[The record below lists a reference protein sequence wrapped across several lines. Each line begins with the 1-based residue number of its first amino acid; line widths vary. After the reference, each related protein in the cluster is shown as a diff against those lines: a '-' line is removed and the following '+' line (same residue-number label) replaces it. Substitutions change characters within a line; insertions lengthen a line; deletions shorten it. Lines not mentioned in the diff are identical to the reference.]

1 MPAVFTDDEFKG
13 INFSCDEA
21 TATVGWY
28 HVAKAINDSGEVVAE
43 TKIHYYNRTWESF
56 KYQTVLERL
65 KDKLR
70 KLQKHSQIS
79 IDYELWSKLIDE
91 GIIEDYGTDQDDD
104 YYVLVYSCE
113 QADRLSNLVDKDNE
127 LSDEDKELLESCG
140 IDRNRLIE
148 QWDNLFEGTLYTD
161 EYVACSECG
170 HFTHNTEIVELDGQ
184 FICEECLR
192 ENPEYIHILIEKAQE
207 DFKQAVPAL
216 DIEEQIKEQG
226 FEFIQAEE
234 EYGGDRIFGEYQFE
248 DMSEV
253 YLAQDI
259 HNKIDGAIIV
269 LTGVG
274 QFQTYFKIAVP
285 SEHIVKAQAIADGDD
300 EVE

>member
-1 MPAVFTDDEFKG
+1 MPAVFTDDEFQG

-28 HVAKAINDSGEVVAE
+28 HIAKAVNDNNEVVAE

-56 KYQTVLERL
+56 KYQTVLEQL

-70 KLQKHSQIS
+70 KLQKNSQIS
-79 IDYELWSKLIDE
+79 IDYELWGKLIDE

-113 QADRLSNLVDKDNE
+113 QADRFSNLVDKDNE
-127 LSDEDKELLESCG
+127 LSNEDKELLESCD

-161 EYVACSECG
+161 EYVTCPECG
-170 HFTHNTEIVELDGQ
+170 HFTHNTEVVELDGQ
-184 FICEECLR
+184 FVCEECLK
-192 ENPEYIHILIEKAQE
+192 ENPEYVNILIEKAQE
-207 DFKQAVPAL
+207 DFRQAIPAL

-226 FEFIQAEE
+226 FEFIQAKG

-259 HNKIDGAIIV
+259 HNKVDGAIIV

-274 QFQTYFKIAVP
+274 QFQTYFKVAVP
-285 SEHIVKAQAIADGDD
+285 SEYIAEAQAIADG